1 MGKLTMDRIQPLRV
15 FSRVAELKS
24 FTKAAESLGLP
35 KASVSAQIQQL
46 ETELGTRLLHRTTR
60 QVQLTRDGL
69 AFYERAKDLLVDVD
83 ELSSLFQSEPSQI
96 SGRVRIDM
104 SSRMAR
110 FEIIPKL
117 ARLLSQFPNLQIE
130 LGATDRRVDL
140 VREGYDFVIRGGM
153 LTDSGL
159 IAKKIGEATTINA
172 ASGNYLKKYGTP
184 KSVKDLESHYLV
196 NYVSSF
202 DERADGFE
210 YRDGENYRSVIMKSH
225 VTVNNAESY
234 VAACEAGL
242 GMIQSP
248 GVSLQESLRSGK
260 LIEILP
266 KLRAQSLPIY
276 VIYPHRRNLPRRVRV
291 LIDWVE
297 RILGENY
304 R

>member
-1 MGKLTMDRIQPLRV
+1 MENRTMDRIQPVRV

-35 KASVSAQIQQL
+35 KASVSAQVQQL

-60 QVQLTRDGL
+60 QVQLTRDGMV
-69 AFYERAKDLLVDVD
+69 FYERAKDLLGDVD
-83 ELSSLFQSEPSQI
+83 ELTSLFQSEPSRI
-96 SGRVRIDM
+96 TGRVRIDM

-117 ARLLSQFPNLQIE
+117 PHLLAEFPNLQIE
-130 LGATDRRVDL
+130 LGAADRKVDL

-153 LTDSGL
+153 LADSAL
-159 IAKKIGEATTINA
+159 IARKIGEAKTINV
-172 ASGNYLKKYGTP
+172 ASSEYLKKYGTP
-184 KSVKDLESHYLV
+184 RSVKDLESHFLV

-202 DERADGFE
+202 DDPTDGFE
-210 YRDGENYRSVIMKSH
+210 YREGDKYRLADMKSQ

-242 GMIQSP
+242 GIIQSP
-248 GVSLQESLRSGK
+248 GVSLQESLRAGR

-266 KLRAQSLPIY
+266 RLKAQPMPIY
-276 VIYPHRRNLPRRVRV
+276 VIYPNRRNLPRRVRV
-291 LIDWVE
+291 LVDWVE
-297 RILGENY
+297 KILGEKY